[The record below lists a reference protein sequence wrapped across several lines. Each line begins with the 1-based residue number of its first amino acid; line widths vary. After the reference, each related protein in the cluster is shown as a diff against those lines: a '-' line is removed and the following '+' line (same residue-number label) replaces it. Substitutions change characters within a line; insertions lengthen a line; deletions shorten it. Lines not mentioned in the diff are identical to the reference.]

1 MDFGKIIGSIAPFLG
16 AAIGGPFGGMAGKII
31 GGIFGTKDTDEE
43 TLQKAF
49 SEATPDQLLAIKKA
63 ENDFAIQMQELGF
76 QNVEALEKIAADDRA
91 SARARQVSLRDRTPE
106 WLAYGYGLM
115 FFVTLGAF
123 VWMAFSNIEIPAG
136 VKTSIDIM
144 LGAEIGM
151 VLGAKEY
158 FFGSS
163 SGSRAKDD
171 TITKLSQ

>member
-16 AAIGGPFGGMAGKII
+16 AAIGGPFSGMAGKVLGSILN
-31 GGIFGTKDTDEE
+31 TKDNDEE
-43 TLQKAF
+43 TLQKAL
-49 SEATPDQLLAIKKA
+49 SEASPDQLIAIKKA
-63 ENDFAIQMQELGF
+63 ENDFALQMQELGF
-76 QNVEALEKIAADDRA
+76 KNVEALEKIAADDRA
-91 SARARQVSLRDRTPE
+91 SARARQVSLKDRTPE
-106 WLAYGYGLM
+106 WLAYGYGFM

-123 VWMAFSNIEIPAG
+123 IWMAFSNIEMPSG